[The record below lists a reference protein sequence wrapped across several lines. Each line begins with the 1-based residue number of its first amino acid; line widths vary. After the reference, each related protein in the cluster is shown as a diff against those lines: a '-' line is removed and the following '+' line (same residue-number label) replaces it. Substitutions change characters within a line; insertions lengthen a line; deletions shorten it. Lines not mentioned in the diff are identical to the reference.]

1 MFKLPL
7 FGVVCDVKG
16 KDAFLVGYKTF
27 VQTPLPPQ
35 AIVLDEI

>member
-16 KDAFLVGYKTF
+16 KDAFLVGLSIDVIKLLYK
-27 VQTPLPPQ
+27 PLNCP
-35 AIVLDEI
+35 